1 MINSLYP
8 GLLMPHKGPAS
19 APAGNGDA
27 GISRFAKSEQQSDVE
42 RRINEIGSIWKGTT
56 RMKKN
61 NKGYERKAI
70 KKLNKIN
77 RELKG
82 LSNQVNE
89 ELYSSKREH
98 QELVE

>member
-42 RRINEIGSIWKGTT
+42 RRSKSIIFE
-56 RMKKN
+56 N
-61 NKGYERKAI
+61 FN
-70 KKLNKIN
+70 
-77 RELKG
+77 
-82 LSNQVNE
+82 
-89 ELYSSKREH
+89 H
-98 QELVE
+98 FF

>member
-1 MINSLYP
+1 VLQLAKEMQESQDLQNLNNNQMLNEEVSLIFFQKFNHFFYF
-8 GLLMPHKGPAS
+8 
-19 APAGNGDA
+19 
-27 GISRFAKSEQQSDVE
+27 IV
-42 RRINEIGSIWKGTT
+42 NEIGSIWKGTT